1 MNNLPICKC
10 KNASIV
16 FLKKKMVMANKNKK
30 QKSQKEKP

>member
-1 MNNLPICKC
+1 MNNLPIWKC

-16 FLKKKMVMANKNKK
+16 FLKKNNGYGK